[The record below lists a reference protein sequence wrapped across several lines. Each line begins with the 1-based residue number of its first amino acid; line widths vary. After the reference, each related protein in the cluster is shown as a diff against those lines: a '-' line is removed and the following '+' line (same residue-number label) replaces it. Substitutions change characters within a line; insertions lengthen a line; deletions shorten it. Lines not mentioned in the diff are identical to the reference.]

1 MAVTSFSQTLDQS
14 WAPASPGGGTFSA
27 SPTQDVG
34 QSFIAG
40 VTGDLSQIN
49 LRLINSTLSPSTT
62 FVPGDFQV
70 RIFNGNGYGGSVLNT
85 TVVNITS
92 VSTSYQEQ
100 IVTLSSVVPIIQGNS
115 YTIDFRGLTGTVGIH
130 GADSGYANGGL
141 YFSNGSTGLYN
152 SYDLWFKTF
161 VTLSTPATHL
171 NFDGVNDRVELSNES
186 NFDFTSTF
194 SMEAWI
200 RVTSFTVD
208 WQTVISKGEQGP
220 RIHRYSN
227 TNFIAFGT
235 GLGDDLA
242 STVSVNDGNW
252 HHIAA
257 TCNNGFKSLYV
268 DGVLQGTQTVGT
280 PLVTNNDNVR
290 IGSQIDSYSPIR
302 AFHGDID
309 EVRFWN
315 VARTAEQIS
324 GSRNCELQGS
334 ETGLVSY
341 YKFNQGIDASDNSTI
356 ISLTDATAFANNG
369 TLINF
374 TKTGAVSNFLAG
386 SPVTT
391 GSIVPS
397 VATVTTPV
405 TYNQGATATA
415 LTATTGANGTGL
427 VWYTTATGGTGTTT
441 APTPSTATAGS
452 TSYWVSSTNANGC
465 ESARTEIVVTVL
477 IPATHL
483 NFDGANDRINC
494 GNSTSVQ
501 ITGSSIT
508 LEAWVKLSSFA
519 GSPSDGNIINKE
531 QNSPDYGYML
541 RVGGSGIV
549 NFNLGN
555 GSWNELN
562 TSANSV
568 QLGTWH
574 HIAGTYDGTNMKI
587 YIDGSLVATQP
598 RSIVISNSTANLFIG
613 DWPNTGR
620 NINGSIDEVRIWNR
634 ALPIAEIQNNMN
646 CELPSP
652 STQNGLVAYYQ
663 FNQGV
668 NEATNTSVTSLTD
681 TSGNAN
687 NGTLTNFALTGTTSN
702 WLAGSPI
709 VTGTNCAVLSTS
721 NFEIA
726 NNIKMYPNPTSNFVT
741 VEVNNLTN
749 AKLQVLDITG
759 KTLMNQALNTSSNNV
774 DVQHLPSGMYLFKVS
789 SNEGTSTGKIIKN

>member
-1 MAVTSFSQTLDQS
+1 MVTLFMAVTSFSQTLDQS

-220 RIHRYSN
+220 RIHRFGGSD
-227 TNFIAFGT
+227 FIAFGT
-235 GLGDDLA
+235 GPGDDLA

-324 GSRNCELQGS
+324 GSENCELQGS
-334 ETGLVSY
+334 ETGLVAY
-341 YKFNQGIDASDNSTI
+341 YNFNQGIDAVDNTGI
-356 ISLTDATAFANNG
+356 TSLIDVTTNANNG
-369 TLINF
+369 TLVNF

-386 SPVTT
+386 SPITT

-452 TSYWVSSTNANGC
+452 TSYWVATTNANGC
-465 ESARTEIVVTVL
+465 ESARTEIVVNVL
-477 IPATHL
+477 TPATHL
-483 NFDGANDRINC
+483 NFDGVNDYVILSTTPSNIPS
-494 GNSTSVQ
+494 GNTNY
-501 ITGSSIT
+501 T
-508 LEAWVKLSSFA
+508 LEAMIN
-519 GSPSDGNIINKE
+519 PSQLGDKGIIGWG
-531 QNSPDYGYML
+531 DYGTAHKVNAL
-541 RVGGSGIV
+541 RLSVAGIFNYWWGNDLYVPYTFNTNTWYHLAATYNGTTRSIFINGVLVGSDTPTTSSHNV
-549 NFNLGN
+549 T
-555 GSWNELN
+555 N
-562 TSANSV
+562 TSNV
-568 QLGTWH
+568 TIGRTWN
-574 HIAGTYDGTNMKI
+574 AEYF
-587 YIDGSLVATQP
+587 S
-598 RSIVISNSTANLFIG
+598 
-613 DWPNTGR
+613 
-620 NINGSIDEVRIWNR
+620 GSIDEVRIWNR
-634 ALPIAEIQNNMN
+634 ALPLAEIQNNMD

-663 FNQGV
+663 FNQGF
-668 NEATNTSVTSLTD
+668 NGADNTSITTLTD
-681 TSGNAN
+681 ASGNAN
-687 NGTLTNFALTGTTSN
+687 NGTLTNFARTGTTSN
-702 WLAGSPI
+702 FLVGSPI
-709 VTGTNCAVLSTS
+709 VIGTNCAVLSSS
-721 NFEIA
+721 NFETA
-726 NNIKMYPNPTSNFVT
+726 NNIKMYPNPTNNFVT
-741 VEVNNLTN
+741 VEINDLTN

-759 KTLMNQALNTSSNNV
+759 KILMNQALNANSNNV